1 MTGMTGRSMTV
12 EPDGFPGVTLV
23 GGGPGDRDLITV
35 AGLRAVLGA
44 DVVVT
49 DRLAPA
55 GLLAELSPGVEVID
69 VAKVPRGRSTAQE
82 RINELLVDRARAG
95 RSVVRLKGGD
105 GYVFGRGFEEVLAL
119 QDAGVPV
126 RVIPG
131 LSSSLAVPALA
142 GIPVTHRGVVHDFTV
157 VSGHLPPGHPDSLV
171 DWAAVA
177 ALRGT
182 LVLMMAVENGG
193 AIADTLLAAGRPG
206 SQPAAVVC
214 DGSLPTERV
223 VRTTLADLGRVI
235 ATERIRPPAVV
246 VVGEV
251 AAL

>member
-1 MTGMTGRSMTV
+1 MTGRSITL
-12 EPDGFPGVTLV
+12 EPDGFAGVTLV
-23 GGGPGDRDLITV
+23 GGGPGARDLITV

-55 GLLAELSPGVEVID
+55 GVLAELPPGVEVID

-82 RINELLVDRARAG
+82 EINALLVDRAKGG

-105 GYVFGRGFEEVLAL
+105 NYVFGRGFEEVLAL
-119 QDAGVPV
+119 QEAGVAV

-131 LSSSLAVPALA
+131 LSSSIAVPALA
-142 GIPVTHRGVVHDFTV
+142 GIPVTHRGLVQEFTV
-157 VSGHLPPGHPDSLV
+157 VSGHVPPGHPDSLV

-193 AIADTLLAAGRPG
+193 AIADALLAGGRPG
-206 SQPAAVVC
+206 DQPAAVVR

-235 ATERIRPPAVV
+235 EGERIRPPAIVV
-246 VVGEV
+246 IGDVVG
-251 AAL
+251 L